1 MKSTIT
7 HWLAGAKGSIERACG
22 ENPPVGR
29 VVKACAAAWN
39 SLINGSTP
47 VHPKHARIS
56 TISAVRP
63 T

>member
-7 HWLAGAKGSIERACG
+7 HWLAGANGSTDRACG
-22 ENPPVGR
+22 ENPPVGI

-39 SLINGSTP
+39 SLMSGSTP
-47 VHPKHARIS
+47 VQPNIARIANWR
-56 TISAVRP
+56 AVKP